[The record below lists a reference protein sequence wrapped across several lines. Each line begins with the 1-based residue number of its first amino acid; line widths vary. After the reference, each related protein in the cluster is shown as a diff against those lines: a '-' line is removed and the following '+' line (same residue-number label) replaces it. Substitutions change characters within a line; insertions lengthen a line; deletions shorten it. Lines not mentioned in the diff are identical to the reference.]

1 MDITTG
7 LVGGL
12 AGAGDTRGAGG
23 FGSAALTQTP
33 AAQEFLN
40 NRLNAIKNLFTKGEG
55 LEDIAIA
62 KAHPVFGVINYGS
75 KALGGPSLREG
86 FSEGVTSLDPT
97 KSKGYAI
104 NLPPM
109 RF

>member
-12 AGAGDTRGAGG
+12 TGASDAGAFGIAANGDT
-23 FGSAALTQTP
+23 
-33 AAQEFLN
+33 AQEFLGK
-40 NRLNAIKNLFTKGEG
+40 RVNAIKNLVTKGEG

-62 KAHPVFGVINYGS
+62 KAHPVFGVVNYGS

>member
-1 MDITTG
+1 MDITTD

-12 AGAGDTRGAGG
+12 TGVSGAGA
-23 FGSAALTQTP
+23 FGIAANGNN
-33 AAQEFLN
+33 AQEFLN
-40 NRLNAIKNLFTKGEG
+40 KRVQAIKNLFTKGDG

-62 KAHPVFGVINYGS
+62 KAHPILGVVNYGS

-86 FSEGVTSLDPT
+86 FGEGVTSLDPT
-97 KSKGYAI
+97 KLKGYAI

>member
-1 MDITTG
+1 MLLIIVDKPPSMLGIAGQQAQDFLDKRISAIT
-7 LVGGL
+7 
-12 AGAGDTRGAGG
+12 
-23 FGSAALTQTP
+23 
-33 AAQEFLN
+33 
-40 NRLNAIKNLFTKGEG
+40 NLFTKGEG

-62 KAHPVFGVINYGS
+62 RAHPVLGVINYGS

-86 FSEGVTSLDPT
+86 FGEGVTSLDPT

-109 RF
+109 KF